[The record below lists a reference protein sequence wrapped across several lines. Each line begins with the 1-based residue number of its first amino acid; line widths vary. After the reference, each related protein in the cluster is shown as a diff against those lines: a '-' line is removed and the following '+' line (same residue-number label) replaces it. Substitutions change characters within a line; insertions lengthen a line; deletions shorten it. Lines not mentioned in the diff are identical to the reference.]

1 MTNGLLISNDPTV
14 MANIFNEFFAEIG
27 EKISDSVQPTAKNAD
42 ECVPCNYETNKP
54 NFAVDHTGP
63 VQCTVY
69 ISVIL
74 CIV

>member
-27 EKISDSVQPTAKNAD
+27 KKISDSVQPTAKNAD

-54 NFAVDHTGP
+54 NFAFDHT
-63 VQCTVY
+63 CTVY